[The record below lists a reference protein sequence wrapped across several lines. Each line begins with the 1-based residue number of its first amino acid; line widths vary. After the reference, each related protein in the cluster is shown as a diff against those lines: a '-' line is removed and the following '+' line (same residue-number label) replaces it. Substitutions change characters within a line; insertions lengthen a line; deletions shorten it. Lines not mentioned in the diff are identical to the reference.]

1 MGSFLERWVFVKS
14 DPSIVFKLK
23 SGSFWIRSA
32 VIFFVL
38 TFSMILIVIK
48 LKRESNSNGII
59 TLNIRFIIGN
69 SFPGLGRRHD
79 FKTYVICELIQVER
93 QEHDTGYP

>member
-1 MGSFLERWVFVKS
+1 MKS

-69 SFPGLGRRHD
+69 SFPGLGKRQD

-93 QEHDTGYP
+93 QEHDTGCP